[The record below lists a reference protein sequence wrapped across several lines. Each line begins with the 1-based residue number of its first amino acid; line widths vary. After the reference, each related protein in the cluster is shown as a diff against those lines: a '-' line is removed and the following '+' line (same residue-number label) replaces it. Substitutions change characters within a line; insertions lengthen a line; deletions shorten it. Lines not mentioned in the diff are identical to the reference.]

1 MELVWVD
8 VDRIKPNRYNPNVM
22 DDEAFEALC
31 DFMRSHSAEEVDPI
45 WVRKDGVDEYGQQ
58 LFEIIDGE
66 HRWKAAK
73 KAGWRRLRA
82 WVLDVDEDYARAFN
96 VRKNRER
103 GKIDAIKFGKILFEE
118 HERGATLEELAK
130 KYGYSSH
137 STISDYIKVYENR
150 EAILANVDGSTP
162 IGIKKALRIL
172 RELKKQEKAEAEQK
186 IEEKPETEKI
196 VEEMVEEYAPAIEK
210 VYSEL
215 PKYNKRDPE
224 RNRLVLNMLLKN
236 LEQGLVFC
244 PVCGQQMF
252 ECSHCHT
259 SLKKMKEENK
269 L

>member
-8 VDRIKPNRYNPNVM
+8 VDKVRPNEFNPNVM
-22 DDEAFEALC
+22 DDEAFESLC
-31 DFMRSHSAEEVDPI
+31 DFMRNHSAEEVDPI
-45 WVRKDGVDEYGQQ
+45 WIRRNGGW
-58 LFEIIDGE
+58 FEIIDGE

-73 KAGWRRLRA
+73 KVGWRRLRA
-82 WVLDVDEDYARAFN
+82 WVLDVEEDYARAFN

-103 GKIDAIKFGKILFEE
+103 GRIDAIKFGKILFEE
-118 HERGATLEELAK
+118 HENGATLEELAK
-130 KYGYSSH
+130 KYGYSRAK
-137 STISDYIKVYENR
+137 TISEYIRIFREKNKIEEWFVQHGTPPCTLGREN
-150 EAILANVDGSTP
+150 
-162 IGIKKALRIL
+162 ALRVL
-172 RELKKQEKAEAEQK
+172 RELKRQEKAEAEQK
-186 IEEKPETEKI
+186 NEEKSETEKI
-196 VEEMVEEYAPAIEK
+196 VEEMVDKYAPAIEK

-259 SLKKMKEENK
+259 SLKKMREENK
-269 L
+269 I